1 MSTYFLGIDGGATK
15 TEFALITSDGTVV
28 KTLLKAGC
36 NPNDIGYENLLDL
49 IIDSI
54 QTMQNEVGT
63 IRTLFGG
70 IAGISSG
77 NHASRLIEDLR
88 KRYPDM
94 LVDIK
99 NDSFNLF
106 AMDDEAHMTVISG
119 TGCVVYAKRGEEYHR
134 IGGWGY
140 LLDCAGSAY
149 DIGREVLRQALYEED
164 MHLEMSLMTKLLC
177 QKEETE
183 VVWNLIHKIYQ
194 EGRPYIASLAPTA
207 FEAYKM
213 EDEGAKSIIE
223 QNTKALAEHLNAGV
237 ELYNA
242 NPIAIAS
249 GGLFEHFGDIMIQN
263 MNKYTDVEIRM
274 VDLPPIYGACRQAC
288 KMSGV
293 KVTNEFYQN
302 FKNTYGR

>member
-1 MSTYFLGIDGGATK
+1 MATYFLGIDGGATK
-15 TEFALITSDGTVV
+15 TEFALIKSDGSVL

-36 NPNDIGYENLLDL
+36 NPNDIGYDNLLAL
-49 IIDSI
+49 IVDGI
-54 QTMQNEVGT
+54 QTMQDEVGP
-63 IRTLFGG
+63 IYAFFGG

-77 NHASRLIEDLR
+77 NHAARLIEDLR
-88 KRYPDM
+88 RLYPDM
-94 LVDIK
+94 LFDIK

-106 AMDDEAHMTVISG
+106 AMDEEAHMTVISG
-119 TGCVVYAKRGEEYHR
+119 TGCVVYAKSGEEYHR

-164 MHLEMSLMTKLLC
+164 MHLEKSIMSQLLC

-183 VVWNLIHKIYQ
+183 IVWNLIHKIYK
-194 EGRPYIASLAPTA
+194 EGRPYIASLAPLA

-213 EDEGAKSIIE
+213 GDEGAKTIIE

-237 ELYNA
+237 LLYNA
-242 NPIAIAS
+242 NPVAIAS
-249 GGLFEHFGDIMIQN
+249 GGLFEHYPDIMIQN
-263 MNKYTDVEIRM
+263 INKYTDVEIRM
-274 VDLPPIYGACRQAC
+274 IDLPPIYGACRRAC
-288 KMSGV
+288 RMANV
-293 KVTNEFYQN
+293 TMTNEFYQN